1 MSTLTRIQRFTAVA
15 LVTSALLSLTWA
27 EAVAQ
32 QSTPPT
38 AEPRRFETPEE
49 ASRALIGALRSGSL
63 KVLTDVLGPDARP
76 LASTADFM
84 GDRAR
89 MNAFVKDFETA
100 HRLEYE
106 GDARAI
112 LHVGTDDRPLPI
124 PIVRSRGKW
133 TFDTRA
139 GKEAILGQRIRDSER
154 SAVQLCVAY
163 GDAQREY
170 HREPHNDRSGRLQYA
185 QKIRSNPG
193 LQDGL
198 YWDAAPNV
206 PSSPLDPL
214 AARAGVDGYKRR
226 GAGAGPSPFHGYYF
240 RILTSQGP
248 DAPGGALDYVV
259 DGRMTDGFALVAFPA
274 EYRVTGTH
282 TFIVSHDGV
291 VYQKDLGPKTTTLG
305 REMKAYNPDRTWA
318 RVDAAA
324 R

>member
-139 GKEAILGQRIRDSER
+139 GKEAILGQRIRDNER

-185 QKIRSNPG
+185 QKIRSNPWSAG
-193 LQDGL
+193 RPVLGRGAKRPL
-198 YWDAAPNV
+198 RARLIRSRRARAWTATSGAAPGQV
-206 PSSPLDPL
+206 LLRFTATISGSSRRRAPMPREGRSTTWC
-214 AARAGVDGYKRR
+214 RAG
-226 GAGAGPSPFHGYYF
+226 
-240 RILTSQGP
+240 
-248 DAPGGALDYVV
+248 
-259 DGRMTDGFALVAFPA
+259 
-274 EYRVTGTH
+274 
-282 TFIVSHDGV
+282 
-291 VYQKDLGPKTTTLG
+291 
-305 REMKAYNPDRTWA
+305 
-318 RVDAAA
+318 
-324 R
+324 

>member
-15 LVTSALLSLTWA
+15 LITSVLLSSPWA
-27 EAVAQ
+27 AAVAQ
-32 QSTPPT
+32 QSALPT
-38 AEPRRFETPEE
+38 AEPRPFATPEE

-63 KVLTDVLGPDARP
+63 KMLTDVLGSDARP
-76 LASTADFM
+76 LVSTADFM
-84 GDRAR
+84 ADRAK
-89 MNAFVKDFETA
+89 MTAVVKEFETA

-106 GDARAI
+106 GDAKAI

-163 GDAQREY
+163 GNAQREY
-170 HREPHNDRSGRLQYA
+170 RREPHDSSGALQYA

-206 PSSPLDPL
+206 PASPLDPL

-259 DGRMTDGFALVAFPA
+259 HGRMTDGFALVAFPA
-274 EYRVTGTH
+274 EYRVTGIH

-305 REMKAYNPDRTWA
+305 REMKAYNPDSTWT
-318 RVDAAA
+318 RVDATA